1 MSKSLTTNE
10 FINKANIIHNNKY
23 CATNEFK
30 LLRISYLN
38 FNKIKEI
45 LISLLLC

>member
-23 CATNEFK
+23 CYDNYSITPINNNI
-30 LLRISYLN
+30 LYD
-38 FNKIKEI
+38 KINA
-45 LISLLLC
+45 